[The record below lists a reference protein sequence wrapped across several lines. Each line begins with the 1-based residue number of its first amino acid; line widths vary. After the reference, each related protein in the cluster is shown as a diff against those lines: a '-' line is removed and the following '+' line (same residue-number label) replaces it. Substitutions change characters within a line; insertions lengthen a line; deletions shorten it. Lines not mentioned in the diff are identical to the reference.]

1 MISKPK
7 QPEKVEKTKQK
18 ISSVL
23 SQGLSQEDYG
33 ILVTSIK
40 TGILAERLRDYVKKE
55 LRGLAPK
62 KVDYDSPSWSYYQAH
77 KNGLE
82 EAYNQILKLLS
93 IQTTE

>member
-7 QPEKVEKTKQK
+7 KVSEKV
-18 ISSVL
+18 SSVL

-33 ILVTSIK
+33 ILVSSIK
-40 TGILAERLRDYVKKE
+40 TGILAERLRAYVEKE
-55 LRGLAPK
+55 LKGLGPK
-62 KVDYDSPSWSYYQAH
+62 KVDYDSPSWAYFQAH